1 MIPASYTENNLVEQ
15 ILEEGI
21 IIDAIISKKR
31 FTSIFYVDNSFLTLE
46 TKQLHKED
54 VFKILEDSG
63 LGVPSYYEWRSRSG
77 CYFCFSA

>member
-77 CYFCFSA
+77 CYFCFFA

>member
-46 TKQLHKED
+46 TKQLQYQRNQNTRNKT
-54 VFKILEDSG
+54 G
-63 LGVPSYYEWRSRSG
+63 
-77 CYFCFSA
+77 

>member
-31 FTSIFYVDNSFLTLE
+31 ITSIFYVDNSFLTLE

>member
-31 FTSIFYVDNSFLTLE
+31 ITSIFYVDNSFLTLE
-46 TKQLHKED
+46 TKQLQYQRNQNTRNKT
-54 VFKILEDSG
+54 G
-63 LGVPSYYEWRSRSG
+63 
-77 CYFCFSA
+77 